1 MEESP
6 KFRRKVY
13 PTGDQEVENERIEG
27 TEGTD
32 VQTDGLI
39 NKTIRTLRKRDV
51 PVQDVLGFANR
62 NEDASRLEELRTAIG
77 QRLSQEAEYL
87 ITEFTETEF
96 TEEQRTLLATLKS
109 RFLSQSKLH
118 SGIQWTEVASS
129 LRGNTEAF
137 AALKYMEET
146 GGEPDILRIEGGD
159 FVFTDTSTESPSGR
173 RNKTHP
179 EAVGELKHG
188 LELTSEDDYMYLQG
202 LKPVDS
208 NSWSWLGKPSAS
220 RDPLAAG
227 DALVG
232 YRVGDDVIVNPH
244 DADLH
249 FERRGFRCSLRVKK
263 A

>member
-77 QRLSQEAEYL
+77 QRLCQEAEYL
-87 ITEFTETEF
+87 RTEF

-146 GGEPDILRIEGGD
+146 GGEPDILRIEGDD

-188 LELTSEDDYMYLQG
+188 LELTSKDDYMYLQG

-220 RDPLAAG
+220 RDPLAAES
-227 DALVG
+227 ALYGTRYYGGFVLVHPHYAG
-232 YRVGDDVIVNPH
+232 YPQCG
-244 DADLH
+244 
-249 FERRGFRCSLRVKK
+249 
-263 A
+263 

>member
-62 NEDASRLEELRTAIG
+62 KEDASRLEELRTAIG
-77 QRLSQEAEYL
+77 QRLSQEAGYL
-87 ITEFTETEF
+87 ITEF

-220 RDPLAAG
+220 RDPLAAESALYGLRYG
-227 DALVG
+227 DVV
-232 YRVGDDVIVNPH
+232 RVYPNNADNH
-244 DADLH
+244 D
-249 FERRGFRCSLRVKK
+249 EGMGFRCSLRVKK

>member
-1 MEESP
+1 M
-6 KFRRKVY
+6 K
-13 PTGDQEVENERIEG
+13 N
-27 TEGTD
+27 
-32 VQTDGLI
+32 L
-39 NKTIRTLRKRDV
+39 NKI
-51 PVQDVLGFANR
+51 
-62 NEDASRLEELRTAIG
+62 SI
-77 QRLSQEAEYL
+77 
-87 ITEFTETEF
+87 
-96 TEEQRTLLATLKS
+96 LATLES
-109 RFLSQSKLH
+109 RFYKQKLCPD
-118 SGIQWTEVASS
+118 IAWIEVEKS
-129 LRGNTEAF
+129 LTPKHIK
-137 AALKYMEET
+137 ALQYMEET

-173 RNKTHP
+173 RNKTYP
-179 EAVGELKHG
+179 QAVGELKHG